1 MEKATNKGLRAANA
15 DLDVTLS
22 SLVLQARELVVYV
35 DYGWVIHYCNDVYLA
50 TVGRTR
56 EEIIG
61 KTPFD
66 FLPNFQ
72 RSIFWEMMD
81 KCRRERKAFSKIG
94 YSVLMNRWLMV
105 RVFPLRDGALMLA
118 NDATEEF
125 VKQSQL
131 ATDAIK
137 DGLTGLPNA
146 LGLTSDMDALIQ
158 AKQPY
163 LLLALGIDRFRILN
177 DSLGHAGGDMALLE
191 FTSRFQSTTVEG
203 ETLYRLSA
211 DEFAVVRKQG
221 LTKFEGRFEAFQ
233 MAAEAPFSL
242 YGQSFVL
249 GLSGGYCKYPND
261 GDGSGEVLRRAG
273 LALHRSKRA
282 GGGQSYRYVQGLEA
296 ESVLRAQLESEL
308 RAAIKNDE
316 LHLVYQPKGD
326 LGSDAV
332 IGAEA
337 LIRWNHP
344 TRGMLSPAAFLPIAE
359 DCRLMWDVDMLVL
372 RHAVK
377 ALAHWMLCGVRCPVS
392 INLST
397 ASLADRRLVQ
407 QVKEVLAEAGVSPK
421 LLEVEIPEGALIRD
435 VDTSLEILNSLHQM
449 GVCISVDD
457 FGTGYSSFSYL
468 ARFPVQTLKV
478 DRSFVANI
486 DTNPVNHKIVK
497 AIIRMAH
504 SLQLDVVAEGAER
517 TEEMAVLRKL
527 HCNSV
532 QGYFYSRPIGLP
544 DFIRFVHAQN
554 SRRNTINPFSN

>member
-1 MEKATNKGLRAANA
+1 MENIANSA
-15 DLDVTLS
+15 LIAQELDVTLS
-22 SLVLQARELVVYV
+22 SLVVQARELVVYV
-35 DYGWVIHYCNDVYLA
+35 DYNWVIQYCNDVYLA
-50 TVGRTR
+50 SVGMKR
-56 EEIIG
+56 EDVIG

-66 FLPNFQ
+66 YQPSFR

-81 KCRRERKAFSKIG
+81 TCGRERKAAAKIG
-94 YSVLMNRWLMV
+94 YSVVMNRWLMV
-105 RVFPLRDGALMLA
+105 RVFPLKDGALMLA
-118 NDATEEF
+118 NDAAENF
-125 VKQSQL
+125 VRSHQL
-131 ATDAIK
+131 AEEAVK
-137 DGLTGLPNA
+137 DGLTGLRNA
-146 LGLTSDMDALIQ
+146 LGLASDMEALIK
-158 AKQPY
+158 AKQPH
-163 LLLALGIDRFRILN
+163 LLLVLGLDRFRILN
-177 DSLGHAGGDMALLE
+177 DALGHAGGDMALLE

-221 LTKFEGRFEAFQ
+221 LTAFEGRFEAFQ
-233 MAAEAPFSL
+233 RVAEVPFTL

-308 RAAIKNDE
+308 RAAIKEDK

-326 LGSDAV
+326 LGSNSV

-344 TRGMLSPAAFLPIAE
+344 TRGLLSPAAFLPIAE

-377 ALAHWMLCGVRCPVS
+377 AVAHWALCGVRCPIS

-397 ASLADRRLVQ
+397 VSLADRRLIEEVTN
-407 QVKEVLAEAGVSPK
+407 VLAESGVNPN

-435 VDTSLEILNSLHQM
+435 VDTSLEILNALRAM
-449 GVCISVDD
+449 GVHISVDD